1 MVSVKG
7 EQAQKGE
14 ETLVT
19 RRRYGGVPH
28 SDTGRAEA
36 FSDGVLAIVITLLVL
51 HLKPPPIDAGRLLA
65 QLLSQ
70 WPTYLAYVASY
81 LYIAVVWLN
90 HKAAFQRIKVMTR
103 GLHWA
108 NLGVLFS
115 TALLPWPTALVS
127 EAIAEGNPPDDRV
140 AVGLY
145 AIIGAMLW
153 VSWMIFFHVLFR
165 HPELLEDSVDE
176 TFFHGERLR
185 AVVGALLYAAAGLV
199 GVLTIPALAL
209 AIFVLLPL
217 FYGITS
223 HGYAQLKVLGRRRLP
238 PKR

>member
-1 MVSVKG
+1 M
-7 EQAQKGE
+7 A
-14 ETLVT
+14 
-19 RRRYGGVPH
+19 RRRYVEVPR

-51 HLKPPPIDAGRLLA
+51 HLKPPPIASGGLLA
-65 QLLSQ
+65 QLLNQ

-127 EAIAEGNPPDDRV
+127 EAIADGNPPDDRV

-165 HPELLEDSVDE
+165 HPELLEDSVEE
-176 TFFHGERLR
+176 TFFLGERLR
-185 AVVGALLYAAAGLV
+185 AFAGALLYAAAGLV

-223 HGYAQLKVLGRRRLP
+223 HGYAQLPVFVRRLP
-238 PKR
+238 PKH

>member
-1 MVSVKG
+1 
-7 EQAQKGE
+7 
-14 ETLVT
+14 
-19 RRRYGGVPH
+19 
-28 SDTGRAEA
+28 
-36 FSDGVLAIVITLLVL
+36 
-51 HLKPPPIDAGRLLA
+51 
-65 QLLSQ
+65 
-70 WPTYLAYVASY
+70 
-81 LYIAVVWLN
+81 
-90 HKAAFQRIKVMTR
+90 MTR

-145 AIIGAMLW
+145 ALIGAMLW
-153 VSWMIFFHVLFR
+153 VSKLDDLLPRAFR
-165 HPELLEDSVDE
+165 HPELLEDSVEE

-185 AVVGALLYAAAGLV
+185 AFVGALLYAAAGLI

-223 HGYAQLKVLGRRRLP
+223 HGYAQLQAFGRRPP
-238 PKR
+238 PKQ

>member
-1 MVSVKG
+1 M
-7 EQAQKGE
+7 
-14 ETLVT
+14 ETLVA
-19 RRRYGGVPH
+19 RRRYEEVPR
-28 SDTGRAEA
+28 SDTARAEA

-51 HLKPPPIDAGRLLA
+51 HLKPPPIASGGLLA
-65 QLLSQ
+65 QLLNQ

-90 HKAAFQRIKVMTR
+90 HKAAFQRIKAMTR

-127 EAIAEGNPPDDRV
+127 EAIAEDNPPDDRV

-145 AIIGAMLW
+145 ALIGAMLW

-165 HPELLEDSVDE
+165 HPELLKDSVEE
-176 TFFHGERLR
+176 TFFLGERLR
-185 AVVGALLYAAAGLV
+185 AFAGALLYAAAGLV

-217 FYGITS
+217 FYGLTS
-223 HGYAQLKVLGRRRLP
+223 HGYAQLPVFGRRLP
-238 PKR
+238 PKQ